1 MASKYKNSYH
11 RYYGRSRGSLILKII
26 LVLLALLVVAAL
38 VFRFVFGGRI
48 ERTEY
53 GLRLVLPGST
63 AQPSESPQPTESD
76 PILII
81 EPSDEPTQTPEPS
94 AEPLRG
100 VKAVEVTAD
109 QLRAGTALQAV
120 RDAGGDTL
128 VVTMKGRTGRLL
140 WQSHVGLAADLGV
153 NAADDGVAQAVAALA
168 ESGEV
173 RLVARVNCFRDQ
185 ALVRARLGGPLM
197 TRGGNVWYDQ
207 AGLCWVSA
215 TDSTVRSYLAAL
227 CAELADMGFDEILL
241 ESPAFPDAGEVH
253 VLAEGDRFP
262 ADKTAPAE
270 QFLSEVCTALEGKN
284 VTLSVLTTAEAVL
297 GANTGSGVTAE
308 LLASCVDRAWMPAP
322 AAGQDP
328 AAALE
333 AAGLAG
339 EGRLVLVGDRTAAS
353 WADLNNI

>member
-1 MASKYKNSYH
+1 MASKYQNSYH

-26 LVLLALLVVAAL
+26 LVLLALLVAAAL
-38 VFRFVFGGRI
+38 VFRFVLGGRI

-63 AQPSESPQPTESD
+63 AQPSESPQPTESE
-76 PILII
+76 PLIVI
-81 EPSDEPTQTPEPS
+81 EPSDEPTPTPEPTP
-94 AEPLRG
+94 EPLAG

-120 RDAGGDTL
+120 QDAGGDTL
-128 VVTMKGRTGRLL
+128 VVTMKGRAGRLL
-140 WQSHVGLAADLGV
+140 WRSQVGLAADLGV
-153 NAADDGVAQAVAALA
+153 NAADDSVAEAIAALA
-168 ESGEV
+168 ESGQV
-173 RLVARVNCFRDQ
+173 RLVARVSCFRDQ
-185 ALVRARLGGPLM
+185 ALVRAKLGGPLM

-207 AGLCWVSA
+207 SGLCWVSP

-227 CAELADMGFDEILL
+227 CAELADLGFDEILL

-253 VLAEGDRFP
+253 VLAENDRFP

-270 QFLSEVCTALEGKN
+270 QFLTEVRAALEGKD

-297 GANTGSGVTAE
+297 GTNTGSGITAE
-308 LLASCVDRAWMPAP
+308 LLARCADRAWLPAP
-322 AAGQDP
+322 AEGQDP

-333 AAGLAG
+333 AAGLTGAG
-339 EGRLVLVGDRTAAS
+339 SLVLVGDQTAAS
-353 WADLNNI
+353 WADLNNV